1 MRASVSFLVEK
12 KNGGPPNAMALF
24 MYSDLATLPLI
35 SVTFLKEI
43 IEYIMLTNTFE
54 VNQSVGRY
62 HLNSE

>member
-12 KNGGPPNAMALF
+12 NGRPPHPMALF

-35 SVTFLKEI
+35 SVTFLTEI
-43 IEYIMLTNTFE
+43 IEYIMLANTFE
-54 VNQSVGRY
+54 VNQSVGTY

>member
-1 MRASVSFLVEK
+1 
-12 KNGGPPNAMALF
+12 MALF

-54 VNQSVGRY
+54 VNQSVGTFKFRMIISWGFQRTTSLT
-62 HLNSE
+62 HLY